1 MLPRVERVTTNTYK
15 LYQVREQLKK
25 SKVKKNF
32 PKHFIH
38 AFDLLQVLFLEEE
51 RILEEFKK
59 VKLKLKEMSMDEEE
73 FDAARE
79 TCMILGGKLMDIRA
93 KQHRCYSENE
103 DLEVVINR
111 DIMAIRFTLFKK
123 T

>member
-1 MLPRVERVTTNTYK
+1 M
-15 LYQVREQLKK
+15 
-25 SKVKKNF
+25 
-32 PKHFIH
+32 
-38 AFDLLQVLFLEEE
+38 LFLEEE

-59 VKLKLKEMSMDEEE
+59 VKLQLKEMSMDEEE

-79 TCMILGGKLMDIRA
+79 TCMMLGGKLMDIRA